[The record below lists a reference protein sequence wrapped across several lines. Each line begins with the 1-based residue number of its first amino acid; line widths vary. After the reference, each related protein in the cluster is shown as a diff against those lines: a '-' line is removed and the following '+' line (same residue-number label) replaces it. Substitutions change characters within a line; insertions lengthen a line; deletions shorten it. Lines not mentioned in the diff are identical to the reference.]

1 MNEPGERPADPAAPA
16 DAAAAWVLRCD
27 RGLSAREQDDF
38 SAWLAADPRHRE
50 ALARHRG
57 HWRRL
62 DRLAEWRPEH
72 STAPNPDLLAPPLR
86 RRVAPWAWAMAA
98 AAALAA
104 FLFVRPTLPE
114 PGPDVEAGAAAP
126 EPGPS
131 QRLLADGSMVE
142 LNRDAEIAVAFGAD
156 ERRVELLR
164 GEAMFSVQ
172 RDPQRPFVVVAR
184 GVAVRAVGTAF
195 NVRVDAAV
203 VEVLVTEGT
212 VRVDPPAAGP
222 APDVS
227 AAVPPP
233 SLLQARQRAV
243 IDLAPARRETQI
255 ATLTAGEVER
265 VLAWQH
271 RQLDFT
277 AAPLAQIVAEFNRR
291 NVVQLVVVDPGLAA
305 ERISATFRS
314 DNIAGFVR
322 LLEVGFGARAEQ
334 RGDTEIVLRRDERR

>member
-1 MNEPGERPADPAAPA
+1 MNEPVKKNATSADSAA
-16 DAAAAWVLRCD
+16 DWVLRCD
-27 RGLSAREQDDF
+27 RGLSASEQDDF

-50 ALARHRG
+50 ELARHRG

-72 STAPNPDLLAPPLR
+72 GAVPNPDLLAPPSR
-86 RRVAPWAWAMAA
+86 RRVAPWTWAGVAVAA
-98 AAALAA
+98 AAAVVAIL
-104 FLFVRPTLPE
+104 LVSPVRP
-114 PGPDVEAGAAAP
+114 DAGADTEPTA
-126 EPGPS
+126 PGPS

-142 LNRDAEIAVAFGAD
+142 LNRDAEIAVAFGAG

-172 RDPQRPFVVVAR
+172 RDVQRPFVVVAR
-184 GVAVRAVGTAF
+184 GVAVRALGTAF
-195 NVRVDAAV
+195 NVRVDAGV

-212 VRVDPPAAGP
+212 VQVE
-222 APDVS
+222 
-227 AAVPPP
+227 PPP
-233 SLLQARQRAV
+233 SASPASALSAATSAPPLLQARQRAV
-243 IDLAPARRETQI
+243 IDLAPARLAPQI

-322 LLEVGFGARAEQ
+322 LLEVGFGAQAEQ
-334 RGDTEIVLRRDERR
+334 RGESEIVLRRDGRR